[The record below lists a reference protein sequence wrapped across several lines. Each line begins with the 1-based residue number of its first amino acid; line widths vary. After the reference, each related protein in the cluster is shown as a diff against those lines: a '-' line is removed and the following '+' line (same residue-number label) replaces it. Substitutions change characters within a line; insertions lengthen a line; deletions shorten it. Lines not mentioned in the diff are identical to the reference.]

1 MVKRKGKLKMKVILL
16 KDVKN
21 LGNEGEVVNVADGYG
36 RNYLIPREFAVE
48 ATKTSMEMLER
59 RKAKEAKKAEQ
70 ALESAQELKEKIE
83 NADVTITVKAGEN
96 GRLFGSV
103 TNKDINESL
112 TNQGIDIDRRKMQ
125 MDEPIR
131 EIGEKVVPV
140 KLHKDVVAELKVKVV
155 SE

>member
-1 MVKRKGKLKMKVILL
+1 MKVILL

>member
-1 MVKRKGKLKMKVILL
+1 MKVILL
-16 KDVKN
+16 KDVEN
-21 LGNEGEVVNVADGYG
+21 LGNEGEVVTVADGYG

-59 RKAKEAKKAEQ
+59 RKEKEAKKAEREL
-70 ALESAQELKEKIE
+70 AAAQELKEKIE

-112 TNQGIDIDRRKMQ
+112 TKQGIDVDRRKMQ

-131 EIGEKVVPV
+131 EIGEKVVPI
-140 KLHKDVVAELKVKVV
+140 KLHKDVVAELNVKVI

>member
-1 MVKRKGKLKMKVILL
+1 MKVILL
-16 KDVKN
+16 KDVEN

-59 RKAKEAKKAEQ
+59 RKAKEEKKAEEE
-70 ALESAQELKEKIE
+70 LSVAQELKEKIE
-83 NADVTITVKAGEN
+83 STEVTMTVKAGEN

-103 TNKDINESL
+103 TSKDINNAL
-112 TNQGIDIDRRKMQ
+112 TEQGIDIDRRKMQ

-131 EIGEKVVPV
+131 EVGEKAVPI

>member
-1 MVKRKGKLKMKVILL
+1 MKVILL
-16 KDVKN
+16 KDVEN
-21 LGNEGEVVNVADGYG
+21 LGNEGEVVTVADGYG

-59 RKAKEAKKAEQ
+59 RKEKEAKKAEREL
-70 ALESAQELKEKIE
+70 AAAQELKEKIE

-103 TNKDINESL
+103 NNKDINESL
-112 TNQGIDIDRRKMQ
+112 TKQGIDVDRRKMQ

-131 EIGEKVVPV
+131 EIGEKVVPI
-140 KLHKDVVAELKVKVV
+140 KLHKDVVAELNVKVI

>member
-1 MVKRKGKLKMKVILL
+1 MKVILL
-16 KDVKN
+16 KDVEN
-21 LGNEGEVVNVADGYG
+21 LGNEGEVVTVADGYG
-36 RNYLIPREFAVE
+36 RNYLITREFAVE

-59 RKAKEAKKAEQ
+59 RKEKEAKKAEREL
-70 ALESAQELKEKIE
+70 AAAQELKEKIE

-112 TNQGIDIDRRKMQ
+112 TKQGIDVDRRKMQ

-131 EIGEKVVPV
+131 EIGEKVVPI
-140 KLHKDVVAELKVKVV
+140 KLHKDVVAELNVKVI

>member
-1 MVKRKGKLKMKVILL
+1 MKVILL

-70 ALESAQELKEKIE
+70 ELQVAQELKEKIE

-112 TNQGIDIDRRKMQ
+112 TSQGIDIDRRKMQ